1 MKSPSAL
8 PATALSAD
16 WGLKFWSSCAVAV
29 AVAVA
34 VALLL
39 GPAFAA
45 ASRQTAKTSL
55 EPDSFASYRA
65 VPFNAL
71 TPKE

>member
-16 WGLKFWSSCAVAV
+16 WGLKFWSSCAV